1 MPLSFLNSSIL
12 LWVWQIVKSARLSTS
27 QSCCLQAQYTVT
39 SMENCFSGKHDWLE
53 AARLTNSEG
62 LGTPF
67 N

>member
-1 MPLSFLNSSIL
+1 MGLANCA
-12 LWVWQIVKSARLSTS
+12 KCSTES

-53 AARLTNSEG
+53 AVRLTNSEG

-67 N
+67 H